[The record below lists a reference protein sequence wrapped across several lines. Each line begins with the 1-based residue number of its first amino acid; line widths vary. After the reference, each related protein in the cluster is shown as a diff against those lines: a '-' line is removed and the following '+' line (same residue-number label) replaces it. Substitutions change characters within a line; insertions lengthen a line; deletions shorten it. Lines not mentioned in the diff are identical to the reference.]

1 MKAKKI
7 LILILTLAFTLSFAV
22 QFSAAEVNNELA
34 KLKLYIREQVIQ
46 PQTAEEN
53 VIYAKTSLIYAEI
66 EASIPE
72 VDMNS
77 AESIADTLCTTI
89 ALNGLVEELP
99 YDVATLTSA
108 LIAMQ
113 DSESGAFGDGIVDTS
128 KAIIALMAAEAE
140 FDLDKAIRYL
150 IKSQNSE
157 DGSFYEDIIVL
168 PVSYSKAIEA
178 IETGLAMR
186 NTYWAVAALSAYTS
200 TNSDILEKDSLKQQ
214 IINEAKKSV
223 NKAVDYV
230 KSYIETE
237 ETEFASPVTVAYAIL
252 LLTDADK
259 VAETDEFGN
268 LMSFLLKFANEDGSF
283 RASVNGEE
291 IFDREATMMAL
302 RALEAIRYSASEYK
316 ALGVNGGFNQGLD
329 LEGLKPMLTI
339 VGVIAALSVV
349 MWVVIFC
356 IRKPGTQTLEEF
368 KAKVKEKL
376 PQASEEEMDISKT
389 SEKEEE

>member
-7 LILILTLAFTLSFAV
+7 LILILTLAFTLSFGV
-22 QFSAAEVNNELA
+22 SFSAAEVNNELA
-34 KLKLYIREQVIQ
+34 KLKLYIREQIIQ

-66 EASIPE
+66 EANVPE
-72 VDMNS
+72 VDMTS
-77 AESIADTLCTTI
+77 AESIADTLCAII

-99 YDVATLTSA
+99 YDVETLTSA

-113 DSESGAFGDGIVDTS
+113 DEESGAFGNSILDS
-128 KAIIALMAAEAE
+128 CKSIIALMAAEAE
-140 FDLDKAIRYL
+140 FDVDKAIRYV
-150 IKSQNSE
+150 IKSQNYD
-157 DGSFYEDIIVL
+157 DGSFREKLVI
-168 PVSYSKAIEA
+168 PVSYDKAAERM
-178 IETGLAMR
+178 ESELSMR

-200 TNSDILEKDSLKQQ
+200 TNSDLLEKDSLKQQ

-252 LLTDADK
+252 ILTDAGK

-283 RASVNGEE
+283 RASVSGEE
-291 IFDREATMMAL
+291 SFDREATMMAL

-316 ALGVNGGFNQGLD
+316 SLAVNGGFNQGLD

-349 MWVVIFC
+349 MWVVIFL
-356 IRKPGTQTLEEF
+356 IKKPGTQTLEEF

-376 PQASEEEMDISKT
+376 PQASEEEMDISKIE
-389 SEKEEE
+389 EKEEE

>member
-66 EASIPE
+66 EANVPE
-72 VDMNS
+72 VDMTS
-77 AESIADTLCTTI
+77 AESIADTLCAII

-99 YDVATLTSA
+99 YEVYTLTSA

-113 DSESGAFGDGIVDTS
+113 DEESGAFGNSILDS
-128 KAIIALMAAEAE
+128 CKSIIALMAAEAE
-140 FDLDKAIRYL
+140 FDVDKAIRYV
-150 IKSQNSE
+150 IKSQNTTEFNSE
-157 DGSFYEDIIVL
+157 S
-168 PVSYSKAIEA
+168 
-178 IETGLAMR
+178 AMEV
-186 NTYWAVAALSAYTS
+186 TYWAVAALSAYTS
-200 TNSDILEKDSLKQQ
+200 TNSDLLEKDSLKQQ

-237 ETEFASPVTVAYAIL
+237 ETEKASPVAVAYAIL
-252 LLTDADK
+252 LLTDAGK

-283 RASVNGEE
+283 RAAVNGEE
-291 IFDREATMMAL
+291 AFDREATMMAL

-316 ALGVNGGFNQGLD
+316 SLAVNGGFNQGLD

-376 PQASEEEMDISKT
+376 PQASEEEMDISRT
-389 SEKEEE
+389 EEKEEE